1 MCIRDS
7 IQTMVRTNNGF
18 EIAEADLRLRGPG
31 NMAGT
36 QQSGILN
43 FRLADLAKDQ
53 RILQTA
59 REIAAR
65 ILDQDPQLTKPIHAR
80 LKQYMDTH
88 GKRMKA
94 WSRIS

>member
-1 MCIRDS
+1 MNFSNYFFVTKTYFFLAFFLTIHS
-7 IQTMVRTNNGF
+7 ISS
-18 EIAEADLRLRGPG
+18 
-31 NMAGT
+31 
-36 QQSGILN
+36 SGILN